1 MGWRL
6 IVYCVLF
13 IALSGSFLFIT
24 IENESVSSEKNSS
37 SIFNAKEIEIRSSSK
52 NREIFY
58 SVESEMINALS
69 NSNNLSIFKP
79 KIEINNKDDYLVKLS
94 AIKGDFFFEKN
105 QFDLSERISV
115 NIIKDKKEI
124 DLSAEKVFV
133 DIDKEYLSSTNLKL
147 NHNEITFSGREV
159 SLSDEFISMSG
170 NPIIFSKKDTFE
182 GYSNEIRIDLK
193 KNLLYLSGTSN
204 ILIDGKDI
212 TGEEIIFDYSN
223 NSILNS
229 ENLRIKSG
237 NS

>member
-79 KIEINNKDDYLVKLS
+79 KIEINNKDDYEVKLS
-94 AIKGDFFFEKN
+94 ANKGDFFFERN

-115 NIIKDKKEI
+115 NIIKDKEEI
-124 DLSAEKVFV
+124 ELFAEKVFV
-133 DIDKEYLSSTNLKL
+133 DIDKEYLSSTNLKV
-147 NHNEITFSGREV
+147 NHNDITFSGREV

-193 KNLLYLSGTSN
+193 KNLLYLSGRSN

>member
-24 IENESVSSEKNSS
+24 IENESLSSEKNNS

-52 NREIFY
+52 NKEILY
-58 SVESEMINALS
+58 SIESEMINALS

-105 QFDLSERISV
+105 QLDLSERINV
-115 NIIKDKKEI
+115 NLIKDKEEL
-124 DLSAEKVFV
+124 DLFAEKVFV

-147 NHNEITFSGREV
+147 NHNDITFSGREV
-159 SLSDEFISMSG
+159 YLSDEFISMSG

-182 GYSNEIRIDLK
+182 GYSDEIRIDLK
-193 KNLLYLSGTSN
+193 KKLLYLSGTSN
-204 ILIDGKDI
+204 ILIDGKSI
-212 TGEEIIFDYSN
+212 TGEEIIFDYLN

>member
-24 IENESVSSEKNSS
+24 IENESLSSEKNNS
-37 SIFNAKEIEIRSSSK
+37 SIFNAKEIEIRSTSK
-52 NREIFY
+52 NKEIFY
-58 SVESEMINALS
+58 SIESEMINALS

-94 AIKGDFFFEKN
+94 ANKGDFFFEKN

-147 NHNEITFSGREV
+147 NHNDITFSGREV

-170 NPIIFSKKDTFE
+170 DPIIFSKKDTFE
-182 GYSNEIRIDLK
+182 GYSDEIRIDLK
-193 KNLLYLSGTSN
+193 KKLLYLSGTSN

-212 TGEEIIFDYSN
+212 TGEEIIFAYLN